1 MPYDSI
7 RSACTVHIEAGAL
20 RAEVQRALTSIEAVH
35 GITGSPTP
43 VPIRPFSAPPELAGG
58 YRRFRDGT
66 PIDIL
71 VNRAATDVSFTV
83 LHELGHYLDDQAIE
97 PAGEFASGAGHVPEW
112 SAVVEAS
119 DAVLRLRELE
129 RQAPVTFEV
138 TSGFAVILDADDF
151 AYMLEPEELF
161 ARSYAQYIASRSGDP
176 VTLSELHAG
185 QEVVYPEQW
194 SDADFESIAAEFD
207 ELLERLGWSGS

>member
-1 MPYDSI
+1 M
-7 RSACTVHIEAGAL
+7 
-20 RAEVQRALTSIEAVH
+20 
-35 GITGSPTP
+35 
-43 VPIRPFSAPPELAGG
+43 
-58 YRRFRDGT
+58 
-66 PIDIL
+66 
-71 VNRAATDVSFTV
+71 